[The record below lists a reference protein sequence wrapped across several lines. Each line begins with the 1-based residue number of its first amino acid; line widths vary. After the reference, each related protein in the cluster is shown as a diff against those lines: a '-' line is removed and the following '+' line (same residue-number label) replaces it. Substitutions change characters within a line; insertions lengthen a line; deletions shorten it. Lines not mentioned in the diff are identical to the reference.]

1 MLINFKF
8 FKFLIIKGTKLS
20 NNSSV
25 SSPNSYSQALY
36 ELSKEDNSLE
46 IIEKEISAILKLLL
60 ENKDF
65 KRLIKD
71 PTIKEKELSSTINAI
86 SDKFRFNSLLIKFL
100 NFLITKRRLFY
111 LEHILKDFLSI
122 CSKQRG
128 EMSAKLLSSK
138 DLSESEIN
146 KIKEELSKNFASNI
160 NLSYKFDPSLIGG
173 LVIQI
178 GSIMIDTSIK
188 SKLQQIEN
196 KMIEA

>member
-1 MLINFKF
+1 MNNNF
-8 FKFLIIKGTKLS
+8 
-20 NNSSV
+20 SV

-36 ELSKEDNSLE
+36 ELSKEDNSFE

-86 SDKFRFNSLLIKFL
+86 SDKFGFNLLLIKFL

-111 LEHILKDFLSI
+111 LEHILKDFLLI

-128 EMSAKLLSSK
+128 EVSAKLLSSK

-160 NLSYKFDPSLIGG
+160 NLSYKFEPSLIGG

>member
-1 MLINFKF
+1 M
-8 FKFLIIKGTKLS
+8 S
-20 NNSSV
+20 NNFSV

-86 SDKFRFNSLLIKFL
+86 SDKFGFNLLLIKFL

-128 EMSAKLLSSK
+128 EVSAKLVSSK

>member
-1 MLINFKF
+1 FQI

-20 NNSSV
+20 NNFSV

-46 IIEKEISAILKLLL
+46 IIEKEITAILKLLL

-128 EMSAKLLSSK
+128 EVSAKLLSSK

>member
-1 MLINFKF
+1 M
-8 FKFLIIKGTKLS
+8 S
-20 NNSSV
+20 NNFSV

-100 NFLITKRRLFY
+100 NFLITKRP
-111 LEHILKDFLSI
+111 SI
-122 CSKQRG
+122 NC
-128 EMSAKLLSSK
+128 
-138 DLSESEIN
+138 
-146 KIKEELSKNFASNI
+146 
-160 NLSYKFDPSLIGG
+160 
-173 LVIQI
+173 
-178 GSIMIDTSIK
+178 
-188 SKLQQIEN
+188 
-196 KMIEA
+196 

>member
-1 MLINFKF
+1 M
-8 FKFLIIKGTKLS
+8 S
-20 NNSSV
+20 NNFSV

-36 ELSKEDNSLE
+36 ELSKEDNLLE
-46 IIEKEISAILKLLL
+46 IIEKEITAILKLLS

-65 KRLIKD
+65 KRLTKD

-86 SDKFRFNSLLIKFL
+86 SDKFGFNLLLIKFL

-111 LEHILKDFLSI
+111 LEHILKGFLSI
-122 CSKQRG
+122 CSIQRG
-128 EMSAKLLSSK
+128 EVSAMLVSSK

>member
-1 MLINFKF
+1 M
-8 FKFLIIKGTKLS
+8 
-20 NNSSV
+20 
-25 SSPNSYSQALY
+25 
-36 ELSKEDNSLE
+36 
-46 IIEKEISAILKLLL
+46 
-60 ENKDF
+60 
-65 KRLIKD
+65 
-71 PTIKEKELSSTINAI
+71 
-86 SDKFRFNSLLIKFL
+86 
-100 NFLITKRRLFY
+100 ITKRRLFY

-128 EMSAKLLSSK
+128 EVSAKLLSSK

>member
-36 ELSKEDNSLE
+36 ELSKEDSSLE

-71 PTIKEKELSSTINAI
+71 PTIKEKELSSTINVI

-111 LEHILKDFLSI
+111 LENILKDFLSI

-128 EMSAKLLSSK
+128 EVSAKLLSSK

>member
-1 MLINFKF
+1 M
-8 FKFLIIKGTKLS
+8 S

-71 PTIKEKELSSTINAI
+71 PTIKDKELSSTINAI
-86 SDKFRFNSLLIKFL
+86 SDKFGFNSLLIKFL
-100 NFLITKRRLFY
+100 NFLIIKRRFFY

-122 CSKQRG
+122 CSKRRG
-128 EMSAKLLSSK
+128 EVSAKLLSSK

-188 SKLQQIEN
+188 NKLQQIEN
-196 KMIEA
+196 KMVEA